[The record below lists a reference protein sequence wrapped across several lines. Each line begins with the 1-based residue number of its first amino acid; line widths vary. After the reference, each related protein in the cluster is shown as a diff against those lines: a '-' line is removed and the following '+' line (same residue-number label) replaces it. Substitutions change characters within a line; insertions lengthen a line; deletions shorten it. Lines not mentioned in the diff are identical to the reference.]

1 MRTILVAMALAFWA
15 AGCGSG
21 GVEPPTAP
29 RNCQYSISPVQF
41 DICVADRFERS
52 LTVDTQTGCSW
63 TASASVSWLTL
74 TSGQTGTGPGTVRFS
89 AADNF
94 DAPRDGLVVVHAP
107 RGGLVVARSPT
118 SQQQGARVSQ
128 AGCLYSV
135 SKSSFSFGS
144 AGGPGEFEVLTMTLP
159 NQCGGPL
166 QNACVWTAQANVSWI
181 TIITPMPIHGDNPLR
196 FTVEPNGGST
206 ARSGIITVRDKSVVI
221 MQGGR

>member
-1 MRTILVAMALAFWA
+1 MRTILVAMALGCA

-63 TASASVSWLTL
+63 TASASVSWITL
-74 TSGQTGTGPGTVRFS
+74 ASGQTGTGPGTVRFS

-107 RGGLVVARSPT
+107 RGGLVVMRSPT

-128 AGCLYSV
+128 AGCLYWV

-144 AGGPGEFEVLTMTLP
+144 AGGPGEFEALTMTLP
-159 NQCGGPL
+159 SQCGGPL
-166 QNACVWTAQANVSWI
+166 QDACVWTAQADVSWI
-181 TIITPMPIHGDNPLR
+181 SIITPMPAHGDNRLQ
-196 FTVEPNGGST
+196 FNVAPNGSSAPRAGT
-206 ARSGIITVRDKSVVI
+206 ITIADKVVQI
-221 MQGGR
+221 TQAGR